1 MGGEMDLD
9 RILTKLD
16 EISRSIQILTD
27 RITRVEVQLD
37 GHKDVATLAK
47 ETDKRV
53 QLLESRVTS
62 LETKLAVWASLATAG
77 GGGLGLALAKLFG
90 G

>member
-1 MGGEMDLD
+1 MDLD
-9 RILTKLD
+9 RIFTKLD

-37 GHKDVATLAK
+37 GHKDVAALAK